1 MPVKLRLKDI
11 LDEKGISQRK
21 LALAIDVRPAT
32 INHLCKDDVN
42 AVYLDTLDKI
52 CEYLKIELNEL
63 IIRVD
68 SE

>member
-52 CEYLKIELNEL
+52 CEYLEIELSEL
-63 IIRVD
+63 MVREDV
-68 SE
+68 

>member
-11 LDEKGISQRK
+11 LDDKGISQRK
-21 LALAIDVRPAT
+21 LALAIGVRPAT
-32 INHLCKDDVN
+32 INHLCKDDVE

-52 CEYLKIELNEL
+52 CDYLKVDINEL

-68 SE
+68 K

>member
-1 MPVKLRLKDI
+1 MPVKLRLKEI

-52 CEYLKIELNEL
+52 CEYLKIELSEL
-63 IIRVD
+63 VVREDV
-68 SE
+68 